1 MAVETLFYDGGCG
14 LCHRAVRF
22 MLWADREGRCFRF
35 APLGGRTFQ
44 ALVPEAERARLPDSL
59 VLRTEDGRLLTR
71 SAAVLYMLER
81 LDGGWK
87 VLPVLG
93 RLVPQRLADAL
104 YDFVAR
110 VRYRLFARP
119 PDVCPVVPAPLRAR
133 FDP

>member
-22 MLWADREGRCFRF
+22 LLWADREGRCFRF
-35 APLGGRTFQ
+35 APLGGRTFRVV
-44 ALVPEAERARLPDSL
+44 VPEGERARLPDSL
-59 VLRTEDGRLLTR
+59 VLRTESGQLLTR
-71 SAAVLYMLER
+71 SAAVLYMLEC
-81 LDGGWK
+81 LGGAWK
-87 VLPVLG
+87 VLAVLG
-93 RLVPQRLADAL
+93 RLVPRRLADAL

-119 PDVCPVVPAPLRAR
+119 PEACPVVPALLRAR

>member
-22 MLWADREGRCFRF
+22 LLWADKAGRLFRF

-44 ALVPEAERARLPDSL
+44 SLVPEGERKRLPDSL
-59 VLRTEDGRLLTR
+59 VLRTESGELLTR
-71 SAAVLYMLER
+71 SAGVFHALSRLGRFWKGLAVL
-81 LDGGWK
+81 GG
-87 VLPVLG
+87 
-93 RLVPQRLADAL
+93 LVPRPLADAL
-104 YDFVAR
+104 YDFIAR

-119 PDVCPVVPAPLRAR
+119 PEACPLVPAHLRAR